1 MQKETKVNIWQCVR
15 VEVDSLR
22 KVIKQIHDSSSFDL
36 AQSACEDLSV
46 AFLYNIL
53 SNNSS
58 MHLGAL
64 TIDNILTKYE
74 IINTKIKNELFD
86 SSIIIKD
93 AISNIIINNSDKN
106 LENIKKEF
114 ENIKKFQDRCSAG
127 IKNEDL
133 SRKIHPIK
141 DEDRFHYFQPAIYH
155 SEKYWFMNQLDE
167 KKLKVTLEYKKYDVS
182 ERNNL
187 EYEKIIQ
194 TNKDKL
200 KDSFTNREKDSLEN
214 KFDFAV
220 EEFKIIEKAFEVY
233 DNEKI
238 NLCDKLGKIK
248 NGNFE
253 NELNRTIFPF
263 AALEIFTQYSNFKL
277 IYKKYQDHE
286 DLQAAL
292 TGFMRNGIVSS
303 AQPDSKL
310 ESSAS
315 ILNELASVLR
325 DKMKESYHFTQEQL
339 NALLGIAIKNTY
351 EALRKIQYRSRF
363 SNFVGS
369 TWKTPADK
377 SKFIEEYNKTK
388 ILTIILI
395 DKGARMKSD
404 KVKLAI
410 SELKILYEDE
420 KDEIEKFY
428 TKKQNLSTDFIIHE
442 LINHIKFENYNFID
456 TSFFKDFIKSMSPD
470 EEEKKFLRGLTNE
483 EHNIYKEIVEKIEEC
498 ETWSKIRKSN
508 WTGTEQGLEINLK
521 TSDSWSLRSIKRFF
535 ANAITITTKVSSL
548 SLGLLQGI
556 ALIGVN
562 FDQYDK
568 KLLVY
573 KQKLEFFKDIRN
585 LENFL
590 INMDEL
596 DESSIL
602 GNDGIRNF
610 ILQKI
615 QRLAEIRKKLE
626 LAEDDAQRKI
636 FTEELHGYV
645 GSSSNVVSQI
655 EKELNENNEDDEH
668 KLKHKTKNI
677 DLLGSRK
684 KKADINQFNLS
695 PNPSLELLEHYHKVK
710 YEQEVIRFMQK
721 LTNNILTD
729 NQMKKVR
736 RNEDLECSQEYSK
749 ILIANANKS
758 SLSDDEINTLIAKDD
773 YLNIV
778 ERKNIVKLFIKEK
791 YLNTK
796 LQIDNEVPVKQH
808 VKQQPKPDNI
818 RRDNDSQKSSVVK
831 RTSNSNTAESSRMI
845 RINNVTNRQNS
856 NATYSDQKAENSG
869 LLVQKKLESDI
880 KAVPNK
886 IVTTEIDPLLIKN
899 HRNV

>member
-1 MQKETKVNIWQCVR
+1 M
-15 VEVDSLR
+15 
-22 KVIKQIHDSSSFDL
+22 
-36 AQSACEDLSV
+36 
-46 AFLYNIL
+46 
-53 SNNSS
+53 
-58 MHLGAL
+58 
-64 TIDNILTKYE
+64 
-74 IINTKIKNELFD
+74 
-86 SSIIIKD
+86 
-93 AISNIIINNSDKN
+93 
-106 LENIKKEF
+106 
-114 ENIKKFQDRCSAG
+114 
-127 IKNEDL
+127 
-133 SRKIHPIK
+133 
-141 DEDRFHYFQPAIYH
+141 
-155 SEKYWFMNQLDE
+155 
-167 KKLKVTLEYKKYDVS
+167 
-182 ERNNL
+182 
-187 EYEKIIQ
+187 
-194 TNKDKL
+194 
-200 KDSFTNREKDSLEN
+200 
-214 KFDFAV
+214 
-220 EEFKIIEKAFEVY
+220 
-233 DNEKI
+233 
-238 NLCDKLGKIK
+238 
-248 NGNFE
+248 
-253 NELNRTIFPF
+253 
-263 AALEIFTQYSNFKL
+263 
-277 IYKKYQDHE
+277 
-286 DLQAAL
+286 
-292 TGFMRNGIVSS
+292 
-303 AQPDSKL
+303 
-310 ESSAS
+310 
-315 ILNELASVLR
+315 
-325 DKMKESYHFTQEQL
+325 
-339 NALLGIAIKNTY
+339 
-351 EALRKIQYRSRF
+351 
-363 SNFVGS
+363 
-369 TWKTPADK
+369 
-377 SKFIEEYNKTK
+377 
-388 ILTIILI
+388 
-395 DKGARMKSD
+395 
-404 KVKLAI
+404 
-410 SELKILYEDE
+410 
-420 KDEIEKFY
+420 
-428 TKKQNLSTDFIIHE
+428 
-442 LINHIKFENYNFID
+442 INHIKFENYNFID

-596 DESSIL
+596 EEESQNSWFARDESSIL